1 MARRLSFTAMSR
13 STRTRLLSVG
23 ALAAGVLFFW
33 VARQIRPASAAPAAP
48 QTGADLAAAV
58 VRLIRADYVEEPN
71 AKTTMEGGFR
81 GMIGSLDVLSSYL
94 DKEAARKRADAAL
107 PGYLD
112 IGLIL
117 FKRASTFPIVVGIVE
132 GSPAEKAGLKTG
144 DVVSALD
151 DASTIL
157 PGLSEIRLALKSTDA
172 KPVKVRIIRNNETK
186 EISVPRGRIH
196 AKAFGYAEQAGTSG
210 VLSPAHF
217 YPPLVDELKAD
228 LLPRLAGKSLPLIL
242 DLRFACEG
250 DVEEA
255 RRFVNLFVQA
265 AEAGRFEKKDGVAET
280 LACPDPAPL
289 ESLPLVLWLSPAT
302 MGPAEIAAACLKEL
316 RGAKAVGTLTPGLTA
331 RQDVFPLPGGD
342 ALLLTTAV
350 FTTASGA
357 KIWSKGIAPDV
368 KVAAPPSDRQAYL
381 DKTAGLLAPR
391 S

>member
-1 MARRLSFTAMSR
+1 MRPRISLAAMSR

-23 ALAAGVLFFW
+23 ALAAGILFFW
-33 VARQIRPASAAPAAP
+33 VARQIRPASAAPVAP
-48 QTGADLAAAV
+48 QTGADLTAAV

-94 DKEAARKRADAAL
+94 DKEAALKRADAAL

-157 PGLSEIRLALKSTDA
+157 PGLSEIRLALKSTEA

-186 EISVPRGRIH
+186 EISVPRGLVH
-196 AKAFGYAEQAGTSG
+196 PKAFAYVEQAGTSG
-210 VLSPAHF
+210 VLSLAHVN
-217 YPPLVDELKAD
+217 PPLVDELKAG
-228 LLPRLAGKSLPLIL
+228 LLPRLAGKTLPLVL
-242 DLRFACEG
+242 DLRFAYEG
-250 DVEEA
+250 DIEEA
-255 RRFVNLFVQA
+255 RRFVNLFVRA
-265 AEAGRFEKKDGVAET
+265 AEAGRFEKKDGVTEAM
-280 LACPDPAPL
+280 ACPDPAPL
-289 ESLPLVLWLSPAT
+289 EALPLVLWVSQAT

-316 RGAKAVGTLTPGLTA
+316 RGAKVVGTLTPGLA
-331 RQDVFPLPGGD
+331 SRQEVFPLPGGD

-350 FTTASGA
+350 FSTAAGA
-357 KIWSKGIAPDV
+357 KIWNKGLAPDI
-368 KVAAPPSDRQAYL
+368 KAEASASDRKAYL
-381 DKTAGLLAPR
+381 EKTAGLLARRP
-391 S
+391 